1 MESSDAEPGWAAGSG
16 GVDREIFDE
25 SRWPPAIAVFVFLLL
40 NIAGRIW
47 LPGGR
52 ILDLPWL
59 LPAVEIVILVVL
71 VFGHPAGLAKQ
82 RRWLRP
88 TAIALVLAMVAS
100 ALWATVRLINDL
112 IWGSAL
118 TNEPAL
124 LLASGGLVWL
134 GNVLSFALLFWLIDG
149 GGHAQR
155 AGRAIPTDFAFTQQI
170 NPELAPAGWRP
181 VFLDYLHLAF
191 TNATAFS
198 PTDVLPLSHRAK
210 YAMVVQSTV
219 ALALFGLIVA
229 RAVNAFT

>member
-1 MESSDAEPGWAAGSG
+1 MDTSHEEPGWAAGS
-16 GVDREIFDE
+16 DPANRQIFGE

-40 NIAGRIW
+40 NVAGDIW
-47 LPGGR
+47 LPRSGV
-52 ILDLPWL
+52 LTFPWL
-59 LPAVEIVILVVL
+59 LPTVEIVILVVL
-71 VFGHPAGLAKQ
+71 VFGHPGGLKRQ

-88 TAIALVLAMVAS
+88 TAVALALAMVVS

-118 TNEPAL
+118 TKEPAL
-124 LLASGGLVWL
+124 LLAAGGLVWL
-134 GNVLSFALLFWLIDG
+134 GNVLSFALLFWLIDSG
-149 GGHAQR
+149 GPAQR
-155 AGRAIPTDFAFTQQI
+155 SGLAVPADFAFTQQI

-191 TNATAFS
+191 TNSTAFS
-198 PTDVLPLSHRAK
+198 PTDVVPLSLRAK
-210 YAMVVQSTV
+210 YSMVIQSTA

>member
-1 MESSDAEPGWAAGSG
+1 MDTSHAEPGRGAGSDPA
-16 GVDREIFDE
+16 DREIYGE
-25 SRWPPAIAVFVFLLL
+25 SRWPPAIAVFLFLLM

-47 LPGGR
+47 LPRGG
-52 ILDLPWL
+52 ILNFPWL
-59 LPAVEIVILVVL
+59 LPTVEIVILVVL
-71 VFGHPAGLAKQ
+71 VFGHPGGLARQ

-88 TAIALVLAMVAS
+88 TAVALVLAMVAS

-112 IWGSAL
+112 IWGSTL

-134 GNVLSFALLFWLIDG
+134 GNVLAFALLFWLMDSG
-149 GGHAQR
+149 GPAQR
-155 AGRAIPTDFAFTQQI
+155 PGRAIPVDFAFTQQV
-170 NPELAPAGWRP
+170 NPELAPRGWRP

-191 TNATAFS
+191 TNSTAFS
-198 PTDVLPLSHRAK
+198 PTDVIPLSLRAK
-210 YAMVVQSTV
+210 YAMIVQSTV